1 LKKLKKQIKG
11 ITLISLVVTIIVLL
25 ILAGVTIGIVSN
37 GGIIGQAKDAV
48 RLTKLAETKE
58 RLSMD
63 ILSAQME
70 GAMKGEELNKDQL
83 TEIVNKYGEL
93 QEDGDI
99 IKTDNGDISLKDI
112 LEGNNEIPEDQK
124 KKIAEL
130 ENRIKELEEAIESL
144 NKQLEDEKNNKQ
156 ELEEEI
162 ANLRQEVDDKQN
174 QIDELNRQ
182 LADKNEELENK
193 NGTIAEL
200 EKTVETLNNTIETLN
215 TQIADLK
222 SKQATGNATVA
233 DVLKGKTFSNSS
245 AVGLTGTMP
254 SYTSGSTA
262 VTASGK
268 WGFDTTYG
276 PWLYAPNNA
285 YYGTGHWFNIPWATI
300 RGSLGDAAAGN
311 VLSGKTFTSTNGIKI
326 GGSMPNRGALNWSGS
341 NTTYSVPAGYYSGG
355 TLDSRPSYN
364 AGVAAA
370 DNRPNANS
378 TNYKTGYNAGV
389 NAGKNISGNAKSV
402 VAIHANNGGDDW
414 NGFTKDITVTAS
426 VTAPSGATQ
435 CLLYLVYYLE
445 SPTNRYVFGQSGGT
459 LVREFYSNA
468 RESSNGITGLKAY
481 VRQYSVS
488 SGTVIKY
495 TMSATGSYSVRGHI
509 RGLAIFL

>member
-1 LKKLKKQIKG
+1 MLKKLKKQIKG

-268 WGFDTTYG
+268 WGFDTTNG

-370 DNRPNANS
+370 DNRANANS

-389 NAGKNISGNAKSV
+389 NATKNNIKLIITPNQVSGASVSSTITVPSGYTKCSMFV
-402 VAIHANNGGDDW
+402 VAQDKTHTVSAINFSVTPASTIGQGTIIDVKTYYKAVTFNVSGGS
-414 NGFTKDITVTAS
+414 KITVTS
-426 VTAPSGATQ
+426 VGDGVNAIAHTIYSI
-435 CLLYLVYYLE
+435 
-445 SPTNRYVFGQSGGT
+445 
-459 LVREFYSNA
+459 FY
-468 RESSNGITGLKAY
+468 
-481 VRQYSVS
+481 
-488 SGTVIKY
+488 
-495 TMSATGSYSVRGHI
+495 
-509 RGLAIFL
+509 